1 MDSLLL
7 DSITDAD
14 ALAQGQV
21 VVCGSH
27 GGYYPAAVA
36 SETGV
41 RAVIFNDAG
50 EGLERAGVAG
60 VLALE
65 GTGMAAAAVD
75 CNSCHIGSARDTL
88 ARGVISVANDIAAGL
103 GVMPGMPVKQAVALL
118 QDAPVPNGKLQPVQE
133 SRQAYKFGHGENL
146 YLLDS
151 ASLVGPQDIGKIVIT
166 GSHGGLIGGNP
177 KRAIKANARIAVFND
192 AGIGA
197 DDIGI
202 TRLPALNARG
212 VAAVTVACQTARI
225 GDALSALETGVISAH
240 NDLAR
245 TLGAQVGRG
254 LSDWLLAIE
263 QD

>member
-14 ALAQGQV
+14 ALAKGRV

-27 GGYYPAAVA
+27 GGMYPAAVA
-36 SETGV
+36 SGAGV
-41 RAVIFNDAG
+41 GAVIFNDAG

-65 GTGMAAAAVD
+65 STGMAAAVVD

-103 GVMPGMPVKQAVALL
+103 GVMPGTLVAQAVALL
-118 QDAPVPNGKLQPVQE
+118 QAAPAPFDQLQPVRE
-133 SRQAYKFGHGENL
+133 SRQEIEFGSGEVL
-146 YLLDS
+146 HLLDS
-151 ASLVGPQDIGKIVIT
+151 ASLVGPQDVGKIVIT

-177 KRAIKANARIAVFND
+177 KRAIKVNARIAVFND
-192 AGIGA
+192 AGFGA

-225 GDALSALETGVISAH
+225 GEALSALETGVISAQ
-240 NDLAR
+240 NELAQA
-245 TLGAQVGRG
+245 LGAQTGRG
-254 LSDWLLAIE
+254 LSDWLLGVV
-263 QD
+263 

>member
-14 ALAQGQV
+14 TLARGRV

-27 GGYYPAAVA
+27 GGMYPAAIA
-36 SETGV
+36 SGAGV
-41 RAVIFNDAG
+41 RAAVFNDAG

-65 GTGMAAAAVD
+65 GIGMAAAAVD
-75 CNSCHIGSARDTL
+75 RNSCHIGSARDTL
-88 ARGVISVANDIAAGL
+88 ARGEISVANDIAAAL
-103 GVMPGMPVKQAVALL
+103 GVMPGMPVRQAVALL
-118 QDAPVPNGKLQPVQE
+118 QDAPVPVGRLQPVRE
-133 SRQAYKFGHGENL
+133 SRQEYKFGSGGFLH
-146 YLLDS
+146 LLDS
-151 ASLVGPQDIGKIVIT
+151 ASLVGPQDTGKIVIT

-202 TRLPALNARG
+202 SRLPALNARG

-225 GDALSALETGVISAH
+225 GDALSALETGVVSAR
-240 NDLAR
+240 NDLAQA
-245 TLGAQVGRG
+245 LGAQVGRG
-254 LSDWLLAIE
+254 LSDWLLGVE
-263 QD
+263 